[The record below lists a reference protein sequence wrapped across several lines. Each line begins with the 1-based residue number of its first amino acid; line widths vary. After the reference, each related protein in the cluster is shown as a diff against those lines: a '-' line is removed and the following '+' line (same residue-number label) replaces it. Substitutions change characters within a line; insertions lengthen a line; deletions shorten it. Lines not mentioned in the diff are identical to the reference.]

1 MPQRTQDIGR
11 AKSLLK
17 AAGHS
22 NLTVELQTSDIFPG
36 FVESATLL
44 AEQATAA
51 GVTINLRTEP
61 ANSYYNP
68 SLLYLKMAFAE
79 TQWPMLS
86 LKYFYLQSLSSN
98 APYNETHFKSA
109 AFGNVLQKA
118 IGELD
123 HTKAQDYWN
132 QVQQIQYDQGGYLQ
146 WTNADWV
153 DGLSTKVKGLA
164 PHPAGVLGNYLFMNA
179 WLSA

>member
-1 MPQRTQDIGR
+1 MFYMDHQGAVLRHRVRQAFRLIADRPALIEGAISGFGTVGNDIVGKGRRSTTRRCRSACRTSTRPRGCSRQ
-11 AKSLLK
+11 
-17 AAGHS
+17 AGQE

-44 AEQATAA
+44 AQQAKAA
-51 GVTINLRTEP
+51 GVTINLKQEP

-86 LKYFYLQSLSSN
+86 LKYFYLQALSSN

-109 AFGNVLQKA
+109 TSDKC
-118 IGELD
+118 
-123 HTKAQDYWN
+123 
-132 QVQQIQYDQGGYLQ
+132 
-146 WTNADWV
+146 
-153 DGLSTKVKGLA
+153 
-164 PHPAGVLGNYLFMNA
+164 
-179 WLSA
+179 